1 MEPRGDIE
9 SPSFL
14 DPKSLGFMCGLEIH
28 QQLNTGKLHSRM
40 PSQLYDFALS
50 EIPENWQRSHRKLR
64 ASQGEGG
71 KVDIT
76 ARFESRRNRSFVYF
90 QPPNAGLIEL
100 DEAPPLEHDDDA
112 VDAVL
117 TMAAMMKA
125 KPISSMQAMRK
136 TVVDGSNTSGFQRT
150 TLVATDGEIITDE
163 GIVGIDVICLE
174 EDSARKLDSELTIDG
189 EVVYYTLDRLGMP
202 LVEIATAPDIQTPEH
217 AKEVALHLGTILRDT
232 RLVRRGLGSI
242 RQDLNVSISC
252 GVRVEI
258 KGCQDLDWI
267 PKIIRLE
274 MARQLH
280 MYRLCNQLRT
290 EANLP
295 LLPPDRRHDSRPIE
309 NRVALSVSNRLPLII
324 QDLTEI
330 FTNTKFQ
337 KN

>member
-9 SPSFL
+9 SPSLL

-40 PSQLYDFALS
+40 PSQLYDYALS

-100 DEAPPLEHDDDA
+100 DESPPLQHDDDA

-136 TVVDGSNTSGFQRT
+136 TVVDGSNTSGFQT
-150 TLVATDGEIITDE
+150 VSYTHLTL
-163 GIVGIDVICLE
+163 
-174 EDSARKLDSELTIDG
+174 
-189 EVVYYTLDRLGMP
+189 P
-202 LVEIATAPDIQTPEH
+202 
-217 AKEVALHLGTILRDT
+217 
-232 RLVRRGLGSI
+232 
-242 RQDLNVSISC
+242 
-252 GVRVEI
+252 
-258 KGCQDLDWI
+258 
-267 PKIIRLE
+267 
-274 MARQLH
+274 
-280 MYRLCNQLRT
+280 
-290 EANLP
+290 
-295 LLPPDRRHDSRPIE
+295 
-309 NRVALSVSNRLPLII
+309 
-324 QDLTEI
+324 
-330 FTNTKFQ
+330 TKA
-337 KN
+337 